1 MIQQEQIQKK
11 RGNPN
16 WTKGQS
22 ANPAGRPLGS
32 RNKIAEN
39 VLTAFSLTTGEDAEA
54 SLRELRAND
63 PGKFWQIAASLLPRE
78 VAVSM
83 QQALPGN
90 LDPQSFATLKRVI
103 ELIEALAPAAD
114 PQNVF
119 ETLERALVA
128 AYSPDAPAGS
138 PAPPRAITHQPG
150 IPLPMAMDA
159 IEHAPVIAT
168 LPPPPYLQNS

>member
-1 MIQQEQIQKK
+1 MNMIQQEQIQKK

-16 WTKGQS
+16 WQKGQS

-39 VLTAFSLTTGEDAEA
+39 VLTAFSLTTGEDAET

-63 PGKFWQIAASLLPRE
+63 PGRFWTIAASLLPRE

-90 LDPQSFATLKRVI
+90 LDPQSFATLRRVV
-103 ELIEALAPAAD
+103 ELIEALAPAVD

-119 ETLERALVA
+119 ETLEAALIRAYA
-128 AYSPDAPAGS
+128 E
-138 PAPPRAITHQPG
+138 PPEPLAIAHAQT
-150 IPLPMAMDA
+150 LPMAIDA
-159 IEHAPVIAT
+159 EPVM
-168 LPPPPYLQNS
+168 LPPPPYRA

>member
-1 MIQQEQIQKK
+1 VNMIQQEQIQKK
-11 RGNPN
+11 RGNPT
-16 WTKGQS
+16 WVKGQS

-32 RNKIAEN
+32 RNKISEN

-63 PGKFWQIAASLLPRE
+63 PGRFWTIAASLLPRE

-90 LDPQSFATLKRVI
+90 LDPQSFVTLKRVI

-119 ETLERALVA
+119 TTLEAALIA
-128 AYSPDAPAGS
+128 AYAE
-138 PAPPRAITHQPG
+138 PPEALAIEHKPS
-150 IPLPMAMDA
+150 LAMDA
-159 IEHAPVIAT
+159 IDNAPVITT
-168 LPPPPYLQNS
+168 LPPPPYSR

>member
-39 VLTAFSLTTGEDAEA
+39 VLTAFSLTTGEDAET
-54 SLRELRAND
+54 SLRELRANE
-63 PGKFWQIAASLLPRE
+63 PGRFWTIAASLLPRE

-83 QQALPGN
+83 QQSLPGN
-90 LDPQSFATLKRVI
+90 LTPEQWAQVRRVV
-103 ELIEALAPAAD
+103 ELVDRLAPAAD
-114 PQNVF
+114 PQEVF
-119 ETLERALVA
+119 ETVERALIA
-128 AYSPDAPAGS
+128 AYAE
-138 PAPPRAITHQPG
+138 PPQPLAITHQPA
-150 IPLPMAMDA
+150 LAMDV
-159 IEHAPVIAT
+159 IEHAPVTAV